1 MRIIIKNMVIILAY
15 NQKINYNVRI
25 IIKIRTNIYAHNL
38 GGTMILKRKI
48 YKKLLEWKNECQGK
62 KALLIEGARRIGKS
76 TICEEF
82 GKNEYESYLLID
94 FAKKDKEVEMYF
106 ERYLNDL
113 DTFFMLLQT
122 HFGTKLTER
131 NSLIIFDEVQM
142 FPQARAAI
150 KYLVADGRYDYIE
163 TGSLISIRENVKNIV
178 IPSEERNI
186 NMYPLDFEEFAIALE
201 EDLLVEYIKKCFE
214 KREPLER
221 SMHNQAMLLF
231 HQYMLVGGMPM
242 PVVAFIENKK
252 DFTEADK
259 EKRDILKLYRE
270 DIMKID
276 MRYRSKVLAIYDQIP
291 GFLSQHEKRVVFKKL
306 QDGSYADQYE
316 ETFFWLS
323 DSMISNECFLC
334 NDPNV
339 GLSLNETRSYVKCY
353 MGDTGLL
360 VSHAFDENELLEDEV
375 YKQILAGKLQI
386 NEGMFYENAIA
397 QMLVANGHKLY
408 FYTHYNENKHRN
420 DMEIDFIISNNSRLK
435 YKMFPIEVKS
445 GKQYKTTSLNNFR
458 EKYKERIGESY
469 IIHPRNLI
477 VKDGII
483 CIPPY
488 MTMNI

>member
-1 MRIIIKNMVIILAY
+1 
-15 NQKINYNVRI
+15 
-25 IIKIRTNIYAHNL
+25 
-38 GGTMILKRKI
+38 MILKRKI

-106 ERYLNDL
+106 ERYLNDM

-242 PVVAFIENKK
+242 PVVSFIESKK

-323 DSMISNECFLC
+323 DSMISNECF
-334 NDPNV
+334 
-339 GLSLNETRSYVKCY
+339 SLNTTRSYVKCY

-386 NEGMFYENAIA
+386 NEGMLYENAIA

-420 DMEIDFIISNNSRLK
+420 DMKIDFIISNSSRLK